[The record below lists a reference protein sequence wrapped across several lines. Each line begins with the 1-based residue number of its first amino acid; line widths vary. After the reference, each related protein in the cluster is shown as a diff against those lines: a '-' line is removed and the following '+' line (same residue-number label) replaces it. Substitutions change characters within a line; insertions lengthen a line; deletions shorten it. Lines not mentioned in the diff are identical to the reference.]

1 MVRSG
6 IEAAGARRDTGEG
19 RLELVLC
26 NDLAEIERLAAA
38 VERFCRDE
46 ALPEDAAFHL
56 NLVLEEL
63 VTNIVSYGYEGSDA
77 GSPIAVRLRRDA
89 TGVDVEVIDEGRA
102 FDPLSAPEPDLE
114 ASVEER
120 PIGGLGVHFLRTLMH
135 DLRYHR
141 AEGRNHL
148 FFRKP
153 LADGGPAA

>member
-1 MVRSG
+1 M
-6 IEAAGARRDTGEG
+6 
-19 RLELVLC
+19 ELVLR
-26 NDLAEIERLAAA
+26 NDLAEIDRLTAA
-38 VERFCRDE
+38 VDRFCREE

-63 VTNIVSYGYEGSDA
+63 VTNIVSYGYDA
-77 GSPIAVRLRRDA
+77 SEDGKGIAVRLRREPS
-89 TGVDVEVIDEGRA
+89 GVAVEVIDEGRA

-153 LADGGPAA
+153 LADGGPSA

>member
-1 MVRSG
+1 M
-6 IEAAGARRDTGEG
+6 
-19 RLELVLC
+19 ELVLR
-26 NDLAEIERLAAA
+26 NDLGEIERLADA
-38 VERFCRDE
+38 VDRFCRDE
-46 ALPEDAAFHL
+46 ALPDDAAFHL

-63 VTNIVSYGYEGSDA
+63 VTNIVSYGYDA
-77 GSPIAVRLRRDA
+77 QDSGKEIAVRLQREPA
-89 TGVDVEVIDEGRA
+89 GIAVEVIDEGRA